1 MSVSA
6 PTTRNWLLQ
15 AMSPDDLA
23 LVTPHL
29 HHVPLKVKQTLEAPN
44 KQIKYNYFMDDGLSS
59 IIAIGA
65 GERRLEVGI
74 IGRDGVT
81 GLAVIMGADRSPNET
96 FIQVAGEG
104 SRIESA
110 KLRQLMRRSQTLQEL
125 LLNYVHAFTIQTAH
139 TALANGIGKL
149 EERLARWLLM
159 ANDRLDGNVVPLTH
173 EFLSLMLGVRRAGVT
188 VALHLLAQKGLI
200 SLSRGRI
207 EIVDRAGLEKGT
219 KGTYGPAEAVG
230 RRIFSP
236 KKQARRKSPVQRG

>member
-6 PTTRNWLLQ
+6 PTTRNWLLK

-29 HHVPLKVKQTLEAPN
+29 RHVPLKVKQTLETPN
-44 KQIKYNYFMDDGLSS
+44 KQIKYNYFIDDGLAS
-59 IIAIGA
+59 IIAIGEN
-65 GERRLEVGI
+65 ERRLEVGI

-81 GLAVIMGADRSPNET
+81 GLAVIMGVDRSPNET

-110 KLRQLMRRSQTLQEL
+110 KLRQLMQRSQTLQDL
-125 LLNYVHAFTIQTAH
+125 LLNYVHAFTIQTTH

-159 ANDRLDGNVVPLTH
+159 ANDRLDANVVPLTH

-207 EIVDRAGLEKGT
+207 EIIDRKGLEKST
-219 KGTYGPAEAVG
+219 KGTYGASEAASK
-230 RRIFSP
+230 RIFDR
-236 KKQARRKSPVQRG
+236 KKQAAKK